1 MIRTIQSLL
10 ILSTVGCGLFGGRG
24 SSTSTSVNFA
34 ARTQDIATVKRS
46 EYTLLSNAEG
56 KASEVQWFVLWFP
69 VGTHKS
75 HAQIHDD
82 AFYKAADNV
91 EGCDSI
97 LFARTRMR
105 TVFVPTLFV
114 NVLSRQLTLK
124 GRCIRLLDNDELAG
138 APKIVAPAA
147 PVALVAPVVPVQP
160 VAPAVPTP
168 QPQ

>member
-1 MIRTIQSLL
+1 MIRTIQALF

-24 SSTSTSVNFA
+24 ASTSTSVNFG
-34 ARTQDIATVKRS
+34 ARTRDIATVQRS
-46 EYTLLSNAEG
+46 EYTLLSTAEA

-124 GRCIRLLDNDELAG
+124 GRCIRLLDNDELA
-138 APKIVAPAA
+138 AATKVTAPAA
-147 PVALVAPVVPVQP
+147 PAAPRAPVQP
-160 VAPAVPTP
+160 VAPAVPAP
-168 QPQ
+168 QSQ

>member
-1 MIRTIQSLL
+1 MGTQMIRTIQALF
-10 ILSTVGCGLFGGRG
+10 ILSTVGCGLFGGRR
-24 SSTSTSVNFA
+24 SSTSTSVNV
-34 ARTQDIATVKRS
+34 AREAQAIATVQRS
-46 EYTLLSNAEG
+46 EYALLSNAEG

-75 HAQIHDD
+75 HAQIYDD
-82 AFYKAADNV
+82 AYYKAADNV
-91 EGCDSI
+91 AGCDSI

-138 APKIVAPAA
+138 AHRPATA
-147 PVALVAPVVPVQP
+147 Q
-160 VAPAVPTP
+160 PAVPGP
-168 QPQ
+168 QSQ